1 MTPTSGIPS
10 LVLSDDHTIPVLGI
24 SVAELASAEAEAAVT
39 AALAAGYRLIDTV
52 STGGVEEAVGR
63 AIAKSGI
70 AREELFITTKLTAAD
85 QGFQGSQDACK
96 ASLARL
102 GVDYIDL
109 CLLKGPFEEGGKY
122 IDAWGGLMKAQQVGD
137 TRSIGVGDIEAEQ
150 LTDLMDLSFVT
161 PVVNQLELHPLCNQ
175 AAMRT
180 FNSGYS
186 IVTEAFGPLSMGT
199 LSDHPTIAAVAAA
212 HGKLPAQ
219 VLIRWNIQ
227 LGNVVIPGAS
237 DPARIAENIDVFD
250 FELTPA
256 EIESINGLDDGTR
269 SWLNPN
275 V

>member
-10 LVLSDDHTIPVLGI
+10 LVLSDDHVIPVLGI

>member
-1 MTPTSGIPS
+1 MTPMSGIPT

-39 AALAAGYRLIDTV
+39 GALAAGYRLIDTV

-63 AIAKSGI
+63 AVAKSGI
-70 AREELFITTKLTAAD
+70 AREDLFITTKLTVAD
-85 QGFQGSQDACK
+85 QGFQASQDACR

-109 CLLKGPFEEGGKY
+109 CLLNWPVEEGGRY

-137 TRSIGVGDIEAEQ
+137 TRSIGVGNIAAEQ
-150 LTDLMDLSFVT
+150 LTDLIDLSFCT

-175 AAMRT
+175 AALRAV
-180 FNSGYS
+180 NSGYS
-186 IVTEAFGPLSMGT
+186 IVTAAYGPLGMGT
-199 LSDHPTIAAVAAA
+199 LVDHPAIVAVAEA
-212 HGKLPAQ
+212 HGKSPAQ
-219 VLIRWNIQ
+219 VLIRWSIQ
-227 LGNVVIPGAS
+227 VGNVVLPGSS

-250 FELTPA
+250 FDLTPA
-256 EIESINGLDDGTR
+256 EVETINGLDDGTR
-269 SWLNPN
+269 FWPNPN

>member
-1 MTPTSGIPS
+1 MTPMSGIPT
-10 LVLSDDHTIPVLGI
+10 LVLSDDHVIPVLGI

-39 AALAAGYRLIDTV
+39 AALDAGYRLIDTV

-70 AREELFITTKLTAAD
+70 AREELFIATTLTAAD
-85 QGFQGSQDACK
+85 QGFQASQDACK

-109 CLLKGPFEEGGKY
+109 CLLNWPVEEGGKY

-137 TRSIGVGDIEAEQ
+137 TRSIGVSNIAAEQ
-150 LTDLMDLSFVT
+150 LTDLIDLSFCT

-175 AAMRT
+175 AALRAVH
-180 FNSGYS
+180 SGYS
-186 IVTEAFGPLSMGT
+186 IVTAAYGPLGMGT
-199 LSDHPTIAAVAAA
+199 LVDHPAIVAVAAA
-212 HGKLPAQ
+212 HGKSPAQ

-227 LGNVVIPGAS
+227 LGNVVIPGSS
-237 DPARIAENIDVFD
+237 DPVRIAENIDVFD

-256 EIESINGLDDGTR
+256 EVETLNGLDDGTR
-269 SWLNPN
+269 FWPNPN

>member
-1 MTPTSGIPS
+1 MTPTSGIPT

-39 AALAAGYRLIDTV
+39 AALDAGYRLVDTV

-70 AREELFITTKLTAAD
+70 AREDLFITTRLTAAD
-85 QGFQGSQDACK
+85 QGFQASQDACK

-109 CLLKGPFEEGGKY
+109 SLLDWPVEEGGKY

-137 TRSIGVGDIEAEQ
+137 TRSIGVGNIAAEQ
-150 LTDLMDLSFVT
+150 LTDLIDLSFVT

-175 AAMRT
+175 AALRAIH
-180 FNSGYS
+180 SGYS
-186 IVTEAFGPLSMGT
+186 IVTAAYGPLGMGT
-199 LSDHPTIAAVAAA
+199 LVDHPAITAVAAA
-212 HGKLPAQ
+212 HGKSPTQ
-219 VLIRWNIQ
+219 VLIRWSIQ
-227 LGNVVIPGAS
+227 LGNVVLPGSS

-256 EIESINGLDDGTR
+256 EVETLNGLDDGTR
-269 SWLNPN
+269 FWANPN

>member
-70 AREELFITTKLTAAD
+70 PREELFITTKLTAAD

-256 EIESINGLDDGTR
+256 EVGTINGLDDGTR
-269 SWLNPN
+269 FWPNPDA
-275 V
+275 